1 MTKGQQTR
9 HAIIEEAANAAS
21 LLGLNGV
28 TIGTLADRLQMS
40 KSGLHAHVG
49 SKEALQLD
57 VLEYTAQVYVDEV
70 LKPALA
76 EPRGEPRMRALFDRW
91 MAWYEGNT
99 FPGGCPFF
107 AVVSEFDDRPGPVR
121 DLLAQMQRN
130 WMDSIARIFQT
141 GIDQN
146 HFSDGVDPEQF
157 AHDLQGILLAYTV
170 ADRLLDDPAA
180 GDRARRAFEALL
192 DGVRTEN
199 EGGA

>member
-28 TIGTLADRLQMS
+28 TIGALADRLEMS
-40 KSGLHAHVG
+40 KSGLHTQIG

-57 VLEYTAQVYVDEV
+57 VLEYTAQVFVDEV

-91 MAWYEGNT
+91 MAWYEGNA

-107 AVVSEFDDRPGPVR
+107 AVVSEFDDRPGAVR
-121 DLLAQMQRN
+121 DLLKQMQQN

-141 GIDQN
+141 GIDEG
-146 HFSDGVDPEQF
+146 HFRPDADPEQF
-157 AHDLQGILLAYTV
+157 ANDLQGALLAYTV
-170 ADRLLDDPAA
+170 ASRLLEDTAA
-180 GDRARRAFEALL
+180 GERARYAFEALL
-192 DGVRTEN
+192 DAAR
-199 EGGA
+199 ARS